1 LAFLIGTK
9 VATLIGKCIKNI
21 VDIFGFIQM
30 QRFFLSTFFC
40 VRQISHEGQLFF
52 SKDASTKTLVQ
63 YGKWLN
69 SGLTWLNSGL
79 TEW

>member
-1 LAFLIGTK
+1 
-9 VATLIGKCIKNI
+9 
-21 VDIFGFIQM
+21 M
-30 QRFFLSTFFC
+30 QRFFLSIFFC